1 MAYIVSR
8 TQLFGTAAVSGSAV
22 TLPTHQAN
30 DYFVIFSSMD
40 TGTTTTGGTMTWAAT
55 TGATANITGTGITSS
70 LIYAK
75 AASSAETLTITTNDA
90 YAIQLIQV
98 RDADPTTPFDVNGNH
113 ATNGA
118 VASNIL
124 TSATVVTTTNNALV
138 LYFVAS
144 EGTATQT
151 HADPGA
157 MSLAS
162 HDSTGG
168 TATTSAASSVAWT
181 IQAVAGTV
189 PAVTW
194 SSSASTTF
202 TRATIAFK
210 NKSGG
215 KIPGYIQYSPA
226 PATRITSAFH
236 IGTVD
241 STFTFPGTLTN
252 IGNVAGKTRT
262 YSAAVTAADFGI
274 NPYAAGVSK
283 TSATVATTS
292 LAGYEINFATARNMT
307 NQLLV
312 GSLIANNPKTGTFSL
327 GQISQGGSVLAVGT
341 STTEWNAYQI
351 AASDSVPTTEQRY
364 VFAVQP
370 GFSGSAYATGTS
382 SANVQSIDFFQFI
395 ENYPNGTAGVTYLS
409 EFHQA
414 NTHIIAGG
422 DVAAPIGIDE
432 LVNIGKSYLLPVIQK
447 TGPTSILSYVPIRIG
462 GGDPVDFVL
471 DFTTLQFPRRANTT
485 LREISFHAN
494 NNAVGIE
501 YYGKSGDI
509 IKHTNST
516 ITSPNKYYWRF
527 NASTGNTSIVTY
539 DFSGLQVVGAGQV
552 GLSSVIPLLEVSFV
566 KCDEIDISS
575 SNTLT
580 LCSFSQST
588 ANNTTE
594 GAIKITS
601 STDAGLQTIINKLV
615 NCNFEDNTS
624 SNAAINLVYTGSAT
638 NVTLSMTTGN
648 FSGNSKDIRW
658 VAPASSNLTIN
669 LSGTAN
675 PSTSFATNGNIVT
688 LASTKTFTVTNIEA
702 NTEIV
707 LYKKSDN
714 SFLASVE
721 DISSPTPG
729 ANNLSISID
738 TENIGKYKAT
748 YSFNYATFGVD
759 TPIYVVAHSLGY
771 QWLRTTATLKNADIE
786 FKISQI
792 VDRQY
797 QNL

>member
-8 TQLFGTAAVSGSAV
+8 TQLFGTAAVTNLAI
-22 TLPTHQAN
+22 TLPTHQAG
-30 DYFVIFSSMD
+30 DYFVIFSGMD
-40 TGTTTTGGTMTWAAT
+40 TGTTTAAGSMTWAAV
-55 TGATANITGTGITSS
+55 TGATQNITGTGITSS

-75 AASSAETLTITTNDA
+75 TAGAAETLTITTADA

-98 RDADPTTPFDVNGNH
+98 RDADQTTPFDVNGNH

-118 VASNIL
+118 TLSNTL
-124 TSATVVTTTNNALV
+124 TSATVVTTTANALV

-151 HADPGA
+151 HSDPGV

-168 TATTSAASSVAWT
+168 TATTSAASSAAWT

-189 PAVTW
+189 PAATW
-194 SSSASTTF
+194 SSSLSTTF
-202 TRATIAFK
+202 TRATIAFR
-210 NKSGG
+210 NAAGG
-215 KIPGYIQYSPA
+215 RVPAYVQFSPA

-241 STFTFPGTLTN
+241 PTFTFPAALTN

-262 YSAAVTAADFGI
+262 ISAAVLGADFGI
-274 NPYAAGVSK
+274 NPYASGISK
-283 TSATVATTS
+283 TSGTVAVTA
-292 LAGYEINFATARNMT
+292 LNGYEINFATARNMT
-307 NQLLV
+307 GQLLV
-312 GSLIANNPKTGTFSL
+312 GSLIANVPKTGTFSL
-327 GQISQGGSVLAVGT
+327 GTIAQGGSVLAVGT
-341 STTEWNAYQI
+341 STTSWNAYQI
-351 AASDSVPTTEQRY
+351 AASDSVPTPEQRY

-370 GFSGSAYATGTS
+370 GFSGTAYATGTTS
-382 SANVQSIDFFQFI
+382 VNPTSVDFFQFI

-414 NTHIIAGG
+414 NQHIVAGG
-422 DVAAPIGIDE
+422 TTTNPIGPDE
-432 LVNIGKSYLLPVIQK
+432 LVQIGRSYLLPVIQK
-447 TGPTSILSYVPIRIG
+447 TGPTSLLSYVPIRVG
-462 GGDPVDFVL
+462 GGDPVDFMF
-471 DFTTLQFPRRANTT
+471 DFTTLQFPRRANTA
-485 LREISFHAN
+485 LKEISFHADN
-494 NNAVGIE
+494 NVVGIE
-501 YYGKSGDI
+501 YYGKSGDM

-527 NASTGNTSIVTY
+527 NALTGNTAIVTY

-552 GLSSVIPLLEVSFV
+552 GLSSVVPLTETSFV
-566 KCDEIDISS
+566 QCDEIDISS
-575 SNTLT
+575 ANTLT
-580 LCSFSQST
+580 SCVFSQST
-588 ANNTTE
+588 ANTTTE
-594 GAIKITS
+594 GAIRIA
-601 STDAGLQTIINKLV
+601 STTQAGLQAIVNRLV
-615 NCNFEDNTS
+615 NCEFTNNTC
-624 SNAAINLVYTGSAT
+624 NAAIDITYTGTAGPI
-638 NVTLSMTTGN
+638 TLSMTSGT
-648 FSGNSKDIRW
+648 FSGNSRDIRW
-658 VAPASSNLTIN
+658 DAPASSNLTIN

-675 PSTSFATNGNIVT
+675 PSTSFATNSNIVT

-702 NTEIV
+702 NTEVV

-729 ANNLSISID
+729 AVNFTIAND
-738 TENIGKYKAT
+738 TENAGKFKAT
-748 YSFNYATFGVD
+748 YSYNYAALGAD
-759 TPIYVVAHSLGY
+759 TPIFVVAHSLGY
-771 QWLRTTATLKNADIE
+771 QWLRQTATLKNSDSE

-797 QNL
+797 QNP